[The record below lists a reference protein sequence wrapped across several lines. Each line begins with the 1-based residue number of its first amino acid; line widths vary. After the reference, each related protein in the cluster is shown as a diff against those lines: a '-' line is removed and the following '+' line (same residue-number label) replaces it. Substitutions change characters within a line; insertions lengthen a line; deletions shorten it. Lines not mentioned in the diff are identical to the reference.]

1 MPARAVC
8 RFTEVF
14 LSTLSN
20 FEDPDMKKLF
30 PFTRVLFAAIAVVFV
45 FSTLA
50 LAQEITG
57 SVNGTIKD
65 PNGAAVAGATV
76 TVTDT
81 EKKVVVRTLTTN
93 DDGIYSVPNLQVGVY
108 DLTVE

>member
-1 MPARAVC
+1 
-8 RFTEVF
+8 
-14 LSTLSN
+14 
-20 FEDPDMKKLF
+20 MKNLF
-30 PFTRVLFAAIAVVFV
+30 PLTRVLFALIALVFA

-57 SVNGTIKD
+57 SINGTIRD

-93 DDGIYSVPNLQVGVY
+93 DDGIYSMPNLQVGI
-108 DLTVE
+108 